1 MNKEEI
7 LSLSDKEQMQLLM
20 TASPEMLDILSY
32 SSSIDIKRSVARHMY
47 TSAETLRRMYFE
59 DNRLNYRYITLKNEN
74 APEDILIH
82 HKAERFYLLKPNL
95 ELAQQHFTGALFCS
109 MMTLRTQKSYDPL

>member
-7 LSLSDKEQMQLLM
+7 LSLSDKEQMQLLN
-20 TASPEMLDILSY
+20 TASAELLDILSY
-32 SSSIDIKRSVARHMY
+32 SSSLDIKKSVARHMY

-59 DNRLNYRYITLKNEN
+59 DNRLNHRYLALKNPN

-82 HKAERFYLLKPNL
+82 HKAERFYLLRPHL
-95 ELAQQHFTGALFCS
+95 ELAH
-109 MMTLRTQKSYDPL
+109 